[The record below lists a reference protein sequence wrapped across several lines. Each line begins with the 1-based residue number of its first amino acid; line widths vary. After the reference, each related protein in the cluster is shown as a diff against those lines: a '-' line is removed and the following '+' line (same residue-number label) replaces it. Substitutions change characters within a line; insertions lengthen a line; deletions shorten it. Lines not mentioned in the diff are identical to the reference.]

1 MSGQGQSNR
10 WTLEEARAKFDELL
24 EAARTSGPQL
34 VEDPHKKGTFTV
46 SFSSTEP
53 KPSTVKFLLE
63 DSAD

>member
-1 MSGQGQSNR
+1 MSGQGRANR
-10 WTLEEARAKFDELL
+10 WTLEEARAGFDDLL

-34 VEDPHKKGTFTV
+34 VEDPKKQGIFTV

-63 DSAD
+63 DSAE